1 MGAKMPDILQLRDAE
16 ICQVTYRVCRCP
28 TLQSAGSDFF
38 LENYEQIKTVPE
50 NACICNLLL
59 SLQFLR
65 PVENVRFS

>member
-1 MGAKMPDILQLRDAE
+1 MHAKMSDILQLRNAE
-16 ICQVTYRVCRCP
+16 VRQVTYRVCRSP

-50 NACICNLLL
+50 IACICNLLF
-59 SLQFLR
+59 SLQFLW